1 VIPSAAGDV
10 STARFLDVKTD
21 FPTRFG
27 GGCRKFA
34 NGVEQRAD
42 AAVVSIVDIDPV
54 MGAELAASAG
64 AVHRTS
70 LAEALAKDSLDVI
83 DCCVPTPVH
92 RSIVEQAAAAG
103 RHVICEKP
111 LALTVED
118 GAAMIAA
125 CESRGLHLLV
135 AQVVRF
141 FPQYWAM
148 EQAVRAGEI
157 GTPARLS
164 MLRQSFVPRGGTSWY
179 TDERQSGGI
188 LLDLMV
194 HDFDWALCQCGRATR
209 VYAKVVRREQP
220 HFFLQGMA
228 TVTHQSGAI
237 SQVTGIWGFPGP
249 FITAVELV
257 GTNGVLSYHSEVAQP
272 VRVLAAESTAG
283 RGEVAL
289 PESIGE
295 DPYRTE
301 LAHFIEVLEGRAEAR
316 VQPGEALDAVALSN
330 AARRSA
336 ASGRAVQ
343 LEEGDRR

>member
-1 VIPSAAGDV
+1 
-10 STARFLDVKTD
+10 
-21 FPTRFG
+21 
-27 GGCRKFA
+27 
-34 NGVEQRAD
+34 
-42 AAVVSIVDIDPV
+42 
-54 MGAELAASAG
+54 
-64 AVHRTS
+64 
-70 LAEALAKDSLDVI
+70 
-83 DCCVPTPVH
+83 
-92 RSIVEQAAAAG
+92 
-103 RHVICEKP
+103 
-111 LALTVED
+111 
-118 GAAMIAA
+118 
-125 CESRGLHLLV
+125 LLV

-141 FPQYWAM
+141 FPQYRAM
-148 EQAVRAGEI
+148 EQAVQAGEI
-157 GTPARLS
+157 GTVARASL
-164 MLRQSFVPRGGTSWY
+164 LRQSFVPRGGTSWY

-194 HDFDWALCQCGRATR
+194 HDFDWVLCQCGRATR

-237 SQVTGIWGFPGP
+237 SQVTGTWGFPGP
-249 FITAVELV
+249 FTTAVELV
-257 GTNGVLSYHSEVAQP
+257 GTNGVLSYHSDAVQP
-272 VRVLAAESTAG
+272 VRVLAADSAAG

-316 VQPGEALDAVALSN
+316 VEPGEALDAVALSN